1 MDAVLGRLAE
11 AMPELENVYRDLHA
25 HPELAYTEQRTAKI
39 VADRLR
45 ADGFD
50 VHEGIGVTGVVG
62 IQRNGDGPTVVLRAD
77 MDGLPVEEQTG
88 LDYAST
94 ATAPGEKGE
103 FVPLMHACGHDVHVA
118 CLLGAAQAMAAAEGQ
133 WSGTLVALFQPAEEG
148 RGGARAMIDDG
159 LFDLIGKPDIIL
171 GQHVFPTPAG
181 TVGYRS
187 GAILSASDAFDIRV
201 FGRGGHG
208 SQPHSTIDP
217 VVLASSIVM
226 RLQTIVSREV
236 APADRVALTVGSLKV
251 GSTGNIIS
259 DHADLIVSARTF
271 DEAVAERVVSSI
283 RRIVE
288 AECLASNSPKP
299 PEFVELFGFKP
310 TVNDP
315 EATERVV
322 ASLRARLGDEAVVE
336 VEPHMGSEDFPEFGR
351 SSGAPYVFW
360 TLGGAD
366 PDAYAAAE
374 ANGTLDSDIPTNHSP
389 FFAPVIQPTL
399 STGVTALVAAAME
412 WLDTSRTSKRPEQ

>member
-11 AMPELENVYRDLHA
+11 AMPELEDVYRDLHA
-25 HPELAYTEQRTAKI
+25 HPELAYAEYRTAKI

-45 ADGFD
+45 VDGFD
-50 VHEGIGVTGVVG
+50 VYDGIGVTGVVG
-62 IQRNGDGPTVVLRAD
+62 IRRNGEGPTVVLRAD

-94 ATAPGEKGE
+94 ATGLSEKGE
-103 FVPLMHACGHDVHVA
+103 VVPLMHACGHDVHVT
-118 CLLGAAQAMAAAEGQ
+118 CLLGAVQAMSAAADR

-208 SQPHSTIDP
+208 SQPHSTVDP

-226 RLQTIVSREV
+226 RLQTIVSREI
-236 APADRVALTVGSLKV
+236 APADRVALTVGSIQA

-259 DHADLIVSARTF
+259 DHADLIVSARSF
-271 DEAVAERVVSSI
+271 DEGVAARVVASI

-299 PEFVELFGFKP
+299 PEFVELVGFKP
-310 TVNDP
+310 TINDA
-315 EATERVV
+315 ESTDRVV
-322 ASLRARLGDEAVVE
+322 RSLRARLGDEAVVE
-336 VEPHMGSEDFPEFGR
+336 VEPYMGSEDFPEFGR

-360 TLGGAD
+360 TLGGTD
-366 PDAYAAAE
+366 SDAYAEAE

-389 FFAPVIQPTL
+389 YFAPVIQPTL
-399 STGVTALVAAAME
+399 TTGVTALVAAAME
-412 WLDTSRTSKRPEQ
+412 WLSTNRPPNGREV